1 MQRGCGRRL
10 GQGLRPLLALIAGV
24 LLSLSLLRPA
34 AATGQGPLRLQL
46 MWLPQAQFAG
56 AYVAQERGLFAAEGL
71 RVELLPGGPGI
82 FPLNQLVEGKADV
95 AMGWLSDA
103 LQLRSKGADIV
114 NVAQLLQRPAT
125 MLVCR
130 QKAGIRN
137 ARDLKGKRIGS
148 WFLGDQ
154 FDVGHWLRQE
164 GLQLNAVT
172 LQLQQPNARDLI
184 AARVDCATAMQ
195 YNEFVTLLESGSVR
209 SELYTVHFA
218 DHGAAFL
225 EDGLYVHARDL
236 RNAAK
241 RRQLAALLRALAQ
254 GWRYAERH
262 PEEAVAI
269 TESFMTSHDR
279 QDTEH
284 QRQMLQ
290 EILKLMDL
298 RRGFGLLNPSSFA
311 RSVTIVG
318 EGSGNPAG
326 ISAAARGAWS
336 HKIWRLA
343 RIDGGQKGPL
353 GPAGRHTFAHLVQS
367 PWFYGLDLVGTAA
380 FGISGFLR
388 ALQRRYDLWG
398 CFILTLL
405 PAVGGGTL
413 RDLLIGGDRSPPF
426 IFKDGTYLA
435 VVVGVIVLGC
445 LSTGLLRT
453 AAPEQRRFNRL
464 LTLCD
469 SVGLATFTIIGARV
483 ALESDLAWWWM
494 PICAALTCAGGGLL
508 LDVVS
513 GREPRT
519 FQGEPYEELAVLGA
533 LVLIGGLLIADRFE
547 TLQWPVLAAL
557 IISWCVVFVG
567 RELVVKYN
575 WRSWSLGSQASADPA
590 GSAANSSRQP

>member
-1 MQRGCGRRL
+1 MQRHGVHRL
-10 GQGLRPLLALIAGV
+10 SQGLRRVLALVTG
-24 LLSLSLLRPA
+24 LFLSLNLLLPA
-34 AATGQGPLRLQL
+34 AANSDRPLRLQL

-56 AYVAQERGLFAAEGL
+56 AYVAQERGFFAAEGL
-71 RVELLPGGPGI
+71 KVELIEGGPGI
-82 FPLNQLVEGKADV
+82 FPLNQLIEGKADV

-103 LQLRSKGADIV
+103 LQLRSKGSDIV

-130 QKAGIRN
+130 QQAGVRKAS
-137 ARDLKGKRIGS
+137 DLKGKRIGS

-164 GLQLNAVT
+164 GLQLKDVS
-172 LQLQQPNARDLI
+172 LQLQKPNASDLI
-184 AARVDCATAMQ
+184 NNSVDCATAMK
-195 YNEFVTLLESGSVR
+195 YNEYLTLLEAGGVR
-209 SELYTVHFA
+209 SDLFTVHFA

-225 EDGLYVHARDL
+225 EDGLYVHASDL
-236 RNAAK
+236 KDPAK
-241 RRQLAALLRALAQ
+241 RQQLAALLRALAE
-254 GWRYAERH
+254 GWRYVERH
-262 PEEAVAI
+262 PQEAVAI
-269 TESFMTSHDR
+269 TESFMSGSGKQQT
-279 QDTEH
+279 QH
-284 QRQMLQ
+284 QQQMLQ
-290 EILKLMDL
+290 EILRLMSPSK
-298 RRGFGLLNPSSFA
+298 GFGLLDPSSFA

-318 EGSGNPAG
+318 EGSGDPAG
-326 ISAAARGAWS
+326 INAAARGAWT

-353 GPAGRHTFAHLVQS
+353 GPAGRHTFAGLVQS

-435 VVVGVIVLGC
+435 VVVGVIGVGWLC
-445 LSTGLLRT
+445 TNLFATSTAG
-453 AAPEQRRFNRL
+453 QRGFERL

-469 SVGLATFTIIGARV
+469 SLGLATFTIIGARV

-547 TLQWPVLAAL
+547 TLQWPVLMAL
-557 IISWCVVFVG
+557 VVSWSVVFVG
-567 RELVVKYN
+567 RELVVKYS
-575 WRSWSLGSQASADPA
+575 WRSWSPG
-590 GSAANSSRQP
+590 R